1 MNGFKT
7 FLLMVAL
14 MALLMGAGFLIG
26 GYQGVTIALLIGLA
40 INFISYWFSDKI
52 VLSMYRAHRVEI
64 NSHPQLYRT
73 IEKLA
78 QRAGLPMPAI
88 YIIPQQ
94 QPNAFATGR
103 NPQHAAVA
111 VTTGIMETLSEQ
123 ELSGVLGHELAH
135 IKNRDILISTIAAA
149 IAAAISYL
157 GYMGLFGGG
166 RHQRR
171 DNAMFGLLLIIL
183 GPLAA
188 MLVQM
193 AISRTREYKADRD
206 GAEICGNPEY
216 LASGLG
222 RISGII
228 KQVPMDAN
236 PATAHMFIV
245 NPLRGGGL
253 ASLFS
258 THPPIEKRI
267 EKLRSM

>member
-7 FLLMVAL
+7 FLLMVVL
-14 MALLMGAGFLIG
+14 MALLMGAGYLVG
-26 GYQGVTIALLIGLA
+26 GYQGVTVALLVGLG

-52 VLSMYRAHRVEI
+52 VLSMYRATRVDT
-64 NSHPQLYRT
+64 NSHPRLYKMVET
-73 IEKLA
+73 LA
-78 QRAGLPMPAI
+78 KGAGLPMPAL

-103 NPQHAAVA
+103 NPRHAAVA

-135 IKNRDILISTIAAA
+135 IKHRDILISTIAAA

-157 GYMGLFGGG
+157 GYMGRFSG
-166 RHQRR
+166 RRR
-171 DNAMFGLLLIIL
+171 SGNAMFSLLLIIL

-193 AISRTREYKADRD
+193 AISRAREYKADRG

-228 KQVPMDAN
+228 KQVPMNAN
-236 PATAHMFIV
+236 PATSHMFIA
-245 NPLRGGGL
+245 NPLKGGGL

-258 THPPIEKRI
+258 THPPMEKRI
-267 EKLRSM
+267 EKLRSMV